1 MTKLDPIDQS
11 LEQPVANANNGV
23 KNFLDSIASLPI
35 NSRKTDFNK
44 IAKQYSIS
52 PTLVQLIFDYTHA
65 DDVAIPIPGPSDK
78 SFTATQLAEKIYAG
92 LNKYIT
98 CKPYQAKALTL
109 WILSTWF
116 VEYVKY
122 VPYLFI
128 DSPEQAC
135 GKTQTLAFLEQ
146 TCRKA
151 AFIPS
156 LTAAVITRV
165 MTADTPPTLLVDEA
179 DGKKKDLNQCK
190 DFINAGYQRAGE
202 TLKADLND
210 QRKLIKLNHFG
221 NKAFAGIDICSVFP
235 SSTISRSIVI
245 RLRKRFTDD
254 SEVFID
260 DVSLNADKSGWEKLR
275 RALKRLELDYCEEF
289 EEMYLEPKTILNFPK
304 GIRDGRLKQ
313 IWRGI
318 FTLAHLEKKKTQ
330 NNKLL
335 VWARQAMKA
344 LQKKDEDFLSEKQ
357 RFLKNLSEILSH
369 YEGSFI
375 TLQKILSELNDK
387 VNHADWGWC
396 DYNNEKGISGN
407 MVSKWIRSYGF
418 KSKRNRQAPNSPAG
432 WFVRD
437 LKTIIKNYR

>member
-23 KNFLDSIASLPI
+23 KNLLDSIASLPI

-65 DDVAIPIPGPSDK
+65 DDVAIPIPEPSKK
-78 SFTATQLAEKIYAG
+78 SYSATQLAVRIYKR

-98 CKPYQAKALTL
+98 CTPCEAKALTL

-128 DSPEQAC
+128 DSPEPEC
-135 GKTQTLAFLEQ
+135 GKTQTLVFLEQ

-151 AFIPS
+151 AFVPS

-165 MTADTPPTLLVDEA
+165 MTSDTPPTLLVDEA
-179 DGKKKDLNQCK
+179 DAQKKDLKQCK
-190 DFINAGYQRAGE
+190 DFINAGYQRAGK

-221 NKAFAGIDICSVFP
+221 NKAFAGIDICGIFP

-245 RLRKRFTDD
+245 RLRKRLSDD
-254 SEVFID
+254 NETFID
-260 DVSLNADKSGWEKLR
+260 DISLNVDGPEWERLR

-289 EEMYLEPKTILNFPK
+289 EEMYLNRETILNFPK
-304 GIRDGRLKQ
+304 GIRNGRLKQ

-318 FTLAHLEKKKTQ
+318 FTLAHLEQKKTGKK
-330 NNKLL
+330 KLL
-335 VWARQAMKA
+335 VWARQAMRA

-369 YEGSFI
+369 YEESFI

-387 VNHADWGWC
+387 NNHADWGWC
-396 DYNNEKGISGN
+396 DYNNGTGIRGR
-407 MVSKWIRSYGF
+407 MVSNWIKSYGF
-418 KSKRNRQAPNSPAG
+418 KSERNRQAPNNPTG
-432 WFVRD
+432 WYVKD
-437 LKTIIKNYR
+437 LKIIIKNYR

>member
-1 MTKLDPIDQS
+1 MKKIDAIDKA
-11 LEQPVANANNGV
+11 LEQPPESANNGV
-23 KNFLDSIASLPI
+23 KNFLDEIALLPL

-65 DDVAIPIPGPSDK
+65 DDVAIPIPEPSDK
-78 SFTATQLAEKIYAG
+78 SFTATQLAEEIYAA

-98 CKPYQAKALTL
+98 CKPYEAKALTL

-128 DSPEQAC
+128 DSPEAEC
-135 GKTQTLAFLEQ
+135 GKTQTLVFLEQ

-151 AFIPS
+151 AFVPS

-165 MTADTPPTLLVDEA
+165 MTSDTPPTLLVDEA
-179 DGKKKDLNQCK
+179 DAQKKDLNQCK
-190 DFINAGYQRAGE
+190 DFINAGYQRAGK

-245 RLRKRFTDD
+245 RLRKRYTDD
-254 SEVFID
+254 GEVFIN
-260 DVSLNADKSGWEKLR
+260 DVSLNIDKSGWERLR
-275 RALKRLELDYCEEF
+275 RALKRLELDYCEKF
-289 EEMYLEPKTILNFPK
+289 EKMYLEPETILKFPK
-304 GIRDGRLKQ
+304 GIRNGRLKQ

-318 FTLAHLEKKKTQ
+318 FTLAHLEKKEHH

-335 VWARQAMKA
+335 MWARQAMKA

-357 RFLKNLSEILSH
+357 RFLKSLSEILSH
-369 YEGSFI
+369 YEGGFI
-375 TLQKILSELNDK
+375 TLQKICSELNDK

-396 DYNNEKGISGN
+396 DYNNGTGIRGR
-407 MVSKWIRSYGF
+407 MVSNWIKSYGF
-418 KSKRNRQAPNSPAG
+418 KSKRNRQAPNSPTG
-432 WFVRD
+432 WFVKD